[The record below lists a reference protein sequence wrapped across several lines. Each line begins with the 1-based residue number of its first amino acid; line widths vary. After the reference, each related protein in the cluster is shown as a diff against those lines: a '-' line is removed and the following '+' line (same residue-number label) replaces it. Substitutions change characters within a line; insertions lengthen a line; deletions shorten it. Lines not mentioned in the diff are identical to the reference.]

1 MKRVAI
7 RDDRHIFP
15 FNEAARELRILNKP
29 LKVHQQDCLLA
40 HCDSMIECKRL
51 DEIPR
56 DDRSEM
62 LVYHDNLFFDQAFI
76 DRFVLRAREFGKAC
90 RVAFRRTDQAITAH
104 ALELQE
110 GIRLEGE
117 HYVGNL
123 WYFPHGI
130 EGTQDEPVEHLV
142 IDTRA
147 REIGYYHVPTYFA
160 SESGEVVQYVP
171 LQAFLSI
178 EHWFHVYVANVTFGI
193 FAEGARFEERA
204 RGLRTRLKVLL
215 RGMWERKQVLS
226 SSDLVVVG
234 KNTNIN
240 PTAQI
245 QGPAWIGDNCYI
257 GPGVVIQNSMIGN
270 NVNLMQGTQV
280 MLSVIS
286 DSCYLPFR
294 AAVMFSVLMERCM
307 VAQNACLQFC
317 VLGRGTFVGAGTTF
331 TDFNL
336 IPKPMKVKRNDR
348 LEPTNWS
355 VVGSCVGH
363 NCRIGSGLVFYPGR
377 AVESD
382 TVLVRSNRR
391 QVISKN
397 VTFDQSDHHKL
408 DGGERH
414 QPLYQDVDNH

>member
-7 RDDRHIFP
+7 RDNRHIFP

-29 LKVHQQDCLLA
+29 LKLHQQDCLLA
-40 HCDSMIECKRL
+40 HCDTMIEYNSL

-62 LVYHDNLFFDQAFI
+62 LVYQDNLFFDQAFI
-76 DRFVLRAREFGKAC
+76 DRFVQRAKRLGKAC
-90 RVAFRRTDQAITAH
+90 RVAFLQTDQAITAH

-110 GIRLEGE
+110 GIHLEGE

-123 WYFPHGI
+123 WYLPHGI
-130 EGTQDEPVEHLV
+130 EGTQDAPVEHCV
-142 IDTRA
+142 IDTRPQ
-147 REIGYYHVPTYFA
+147 EIGYYHVPTYFA
-160 SESGEVVQYVP
+160 SENGDVVQYVP

-193 FAEGARFEERA
+193 FAEGARFERRA
-204 RGLRTRLKVLL
+204 KGLRTRLKVLL

-226 SSDLVVVG
+226 TSELVVVG
-234 KNTNIN
+234 KNTIIN

-245 QGPAWIGDNCYI
+245 QGPTRIGDNCYI
-257 GPGVVIQNSMIGN
+257 GPGVVIQNSIIGN
-270 NVNLMQGTQV
+270 NVNLMQGVQI

-294 AAVMFSVLMERCM
+294 AAVMFSALMERCI

-331 TDFNL
+331 TDYNL
-336 IPKPMKVKRNDR
+336 IPKPMMVTRNDQ
-348 LEPTNWS
+348 LEPTNWP

-363 NCRIGSGLVFYPGR
+363 NCRIGAGLVFYPGR
-377 AVESD
+377 AIESD
-382 TVLVRSNRR
+382 TVLVRSDER
-391 QVISKN
+391 QVITKN
-397 VTFDQSDHHKL
+397 VTYDQSDHHKL
-408 DGGERH
+408 DTDKRH
-414 QPLYQDVDNH
+414 QPLYQDLD